1 MIKEEGKLIYIKDGE
16 FKEVE
21 AYLQHE
27 EWFDIE
33 ITALIDGKEE
43 FLYHFRYN
51 NKWMQK
57 NKDFDKD
64 DPNSCQYLPYDKYKI
79 KEVIFTKTIK

>member
-33 ITALIDGKEE
+33 IAALIDGKEE
-43 FLYHFRYN
+43 FL
-51 NKWMQK
+51 
-57 NKDFDKD
+57 
-64 DPNSCQYLPYDKYKI
+64 SS
-79 KEVIFTKTIK
+79 